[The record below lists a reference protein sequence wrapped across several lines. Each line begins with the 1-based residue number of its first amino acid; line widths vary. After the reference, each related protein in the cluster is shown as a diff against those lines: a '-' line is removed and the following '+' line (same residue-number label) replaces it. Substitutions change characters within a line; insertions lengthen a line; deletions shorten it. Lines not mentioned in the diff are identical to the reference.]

1 MNTHTT
7 QQHYYTAWFPHRLQV
22 KYQVL
27 GYRTSLQYRK
37 LCDCNLKFNRWEW
50 KLLARRKQGWKVN
63 TWISQSTLYNN
74 KKVSHLISSVRF
86 ESTFRLILVFQLL
99 THTHTN
105 KKYTKFVQFFFLRFV
120 STFTASCNHQAF
132 IAHMRPRGSLIL
144 QKWSSRM
151 KFAQSF
157 WE

>member
-105 KKYTKFVQFFFLRFV
+105 KKYTKFVQFFFCVLFPLSPLHV
-120 STFTASCNHQAF
+120 IIKHLLLTCVQGAV
-132 IAHMRPRGSLIL
+132 
-144 QKWSSRM
+144 
-151 KFAQSF
+151 
-157 WE
+157 